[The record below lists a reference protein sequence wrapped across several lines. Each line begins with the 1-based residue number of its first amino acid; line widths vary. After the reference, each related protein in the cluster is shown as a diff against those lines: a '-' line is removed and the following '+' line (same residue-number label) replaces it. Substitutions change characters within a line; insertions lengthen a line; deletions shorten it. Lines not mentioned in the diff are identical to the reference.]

1 MINIKTY
8 IQNIKN
14 GKDLLKSEY
23 SPFNFLDE
31 IMDIYKNQTIPENW
45 TPVNFKQDTEKMV
58 KALYKDILA
67 DFQSRAINLQD
78 YNLETPRNRLMLWV
92 AMYDMILIR
101 FNPYSHD
108 YEKTGK
114 EKYSLLRVGLGG
126 LGKATDLAKESKT
139 GSYRCRFIEQSY
151 FDNLLHDGVFKNY
164 GPKYTIKPCTGW
176 IKQKLISNEEM
187 HYLDNERTIIKQFA
201 ETLVLIDK
209 KKEEIIYKTVYK
221 NTSGPVSR

>member
-1 MINIKTY
+1 MKY

-14 GKDLLKSEY
+14 GKTLLEIKY
-23 SPFNFLDE
+23 TPVDFLDE
-31 IMDIYKNQTIPENW
+31 VMDIYKNQTIPTNW

-58 KALYKDILA
+58 LALRTDILA
-67 DFQSRAINLQD
+67 DFQSRAINLKD
-78 YNLETPRNRLMLWV
+78 YNLENPRNRLMLWV

-108 YEKTGK
+108 CEKTGK

-139 GSYRCRFIEQSY
+139 GSYRCRFIEQDY
-151 FDNLLHDGVFKNY
+151 FDTLLYDDAFKNY

-176 IKQKLISNEEM
+176 LKSKMISPEEIR
-187 HYLDNERTIIKQFA
+187 YLNNERTIVKQFA

-209 KKEEIIYKTVYK
+209 KKENIIYKTAYT
-221 NTSGPVSR
+221 NAYGPASR